1 MGAAQGL
8 ASVRRAR
15 IAVVAG
21 SLKAK
26 SGISDAIH
34 GTARGFSGRAYLVP
48 ANRLAARLAFLGAG
62 FLLARF
68 ADQIAAKPQAIER
81 TTLGCLGGITVQ
93 IPANTAVNGTAL
105 AEFTK

>member
-68 ADQIAAKPQAIER
+68 AD
-81 TTLGCLGGITVQ
+81 
-93 IPANTAVNGTAL
+93 
-105 AEFTK
+105 